1 VLITTVLPGQI
12 GVHQLGRRIAKIESG
27 CRITANHG
35 AHRDGILN
43 FARQRD
49 CRRDPF
55 HRVDGT
61 GPLSQRYRS
70 RGERAQNV
78 DDDDRILSAR
88 LILQTIQENAGKAH
102 GEWAR

>member
-1 VLITTVLPGQI
+1 
-12 GVHQLGRRIAKIESG
+12 
-27 CRITANHG
+27 
-35 AHRDGILN
+35 
-43 FARQRD
+43 
-49 CRRDPF
+49 
-55 HRVDGT
+55 
-61 GPLSQRYRS
+61 LSQRYRS